1 MTDSRARTS
10 EGHLANPTFFR
21 SFLVYG
27 LGTVGRRLVGVF
39 LIPIY
44 TRVLSPSDYGA
55 LSLLGVFMAVYLNL
69 ADLGISTSILRFYIR
84 EKDEDG
90 RRQVLSACLNILA
103 LAAVPTLFVG
113 AASPLISRA
122 LLDDPKLWF
131 LIALSVVTCYLDLL
145 IKVPMAPIRSRQES
159 GLYVRISLI
168 LTGVTLALSILMVV
182 FLKMGMLGVVLAQT
196 LTNGGAAVW
205 LLSRYIPHP
214 LPRPKKATM
223 KSILRYGLPFVP
235 SGLGQFILRLADRYV
250 LKLFEPMA
258 VVGLY
263 SVGYRLGEGISTAS
277 GAFWMAWVP
286 FALRAGREQGG
297 RRRLAEVGTTWFGL
311 TILMAILLSLFS
323 HEVLR
328 VLTPPSYHGA
338 ASVVPVV
345 AIGLALF
352 SFYPVAEISLQ
363 ISGRTGRIA
372 IVNGA
377 AAALNIALNFILIP
391 RMHILGAA
399 WATAIAYGVQ
409 LAGILWI
416 GQRSFAIPFPYGRML
431 AGATIAIAVGIAG
444 VEADHRLALLP
455 AIGAKTVL
463 FGFVVAIVFLLRLVS
478 IGRIRRLV
486 DSVRRAPSAPQ
497 ATDARTNSWPS
508 CSGEAPPK

>member
-1 MTDSRARTS
+1 MVGSRARTA
-10 EGHLANPTFFR
+10 EGDKANPTFFR
-21 SFLVYG
+21 TFLVYG
-27 LGTVGRRLVGVF
+27 LGTVGRRLVGLF

-44 TRVLSPSDYGA
+44 TRALSPSDYGV

-69 ADLGISTSILRFYIR
+69 ADLGISVSIFRFYIR

-113 AASPLISRA
+113 AASPVISRA

-131 LIALSVVTCYLDLL
+131 LVALSMGTCYLDLL
-145 IKVPMAPIRSRQES
+145 AKVPMAPIQSRQES
-159 GLYVRISLI
+159 GLYVRINLI

-182 FLKMGMLGVVLAQT
+182 FLKMGVLGVVLAQT

-214 LPRPKKATM
+214 LPRPKRATM

-235 SGLGQFILRLADRYV
+235 SGLSQFILRLADRYV

-263 SVGYRLGEGISTAS
+263 SVGYRLGEGLSTAS
-277 GAFWMAWVP
+277 DAFWRAWVP
-286 FALRAGREQGG
+286 FAFRAAREEGG

-323 HEVLR
+323 YEALR
-328 VLTPPSYHGA
+328 ILTPPSYHGA
-338 ASVVPVV
+338 ARVVPVV
-345 AIGLALF
+345 VIGLALF

-363 ISGRTGRIA
+363 ISGRTGRIP
-372 IVNGA
+372 IVNGL
-377 AAALNIALNFILIP
+377 AAALNVALNFILIP

-409 LAGILWI
+409 FIGILWL

-431 AGATIAIAVGIAG
+431 AAATIALAAGIVG

-455 AIGAKTVL
+455 AIGAKTLL
-463 FGFVVAIVFLLRLVS
+463 FGVVVTVVFLLRLVS
-478 IGRIRRLV
+478 VGRIRRLMN
-486 DSVRRAPSAPQ
+486 SVRRA
-497 ATDARTNSWPS
+497 
-508 CSGEAPPK
+508 